1 MTLKLKGPGLLCLA
15 FIATSALG
23 ASIAQAGEFTA
34 EKYPATVTGTQSAN
48 HQFKFFGTTVNCP
61 EAAFHGNLGGPQQS
75 LTVGAKYSGCSTP
88 NGSPVVVKMT
98 SCDYVFHAGET
109 LEADVVDGSLDI
121 HCDNAGD
128 GIFFEEAAN
137 GCVVKL
143 LPQNTLTTL
152 RYTNHKLAKDFDVDI
167 ELANMKYNQNGNCF
181 GGAGMFFNGSYTGKS
196 TITGDYEE
204 EATGLTVD

>member
-1 MTLKLKGPGLLCLA
+1 MTSKLKALALA
-15 FIATSALG
+15 FIAVSAMSAVG
-23 ASIAQAGEFTA
+23 AVAAQAGEFTA

-48 HQFKFFGTTVNCP
+48 HQFKFFGTTINCP
-61 EAAFHGNLGGPQQS
+61 EAAFHGKLGAAQQS
-75 LTVGAKYSGCSTP
+75 LTVGAEYNGCSTP
-88 NGSPVVVKMT
+88 NGSAVVVKMT

-109 LEADVVDGSLDI
+109 LEEDVVDGSLDI

-152 RYTNHKLAKDFDVDI
+152 KYTNHKLAKDFDVDI
-167 ELANMKYNQNGNCF
+167 ELGDMKYNQNANCF
-181 GGAGMFFNGSYTGKS
+181 GGAGMYFNGSYTGKS
-196 TITGDYEE
+196 TMTGDYEE